1 MIVSKRKYLE
11 LKTEKNKVHDQ
22 LNLVIE
28 EIEKKEAMYKN
39 FMEQFNFELSNTIR
53 QHEKVNGQHHKMG
66 ELVSKIKERFD
77 NVNTLSLFSF
87 ENTKELHLKGNHLI
101 ESADSMVAKSEEGKE
116 LVGEMEQLIKKLG
129 EQLDETSLK
138 MNQLNERSK
147 EIEMIVKVI
156 KDIADQTNLLALN
169 ASIEAARA
177 GEQGKGFA
185 IVADEVRKLA
195 ESTAAS
201 TNNISIL
208 TQNIQKD
215 IQGTLVSTN
224 TSTGLIKDGITV
236 SRDTSRKIDGISS
249 VISNV
254 ESEVNDVLK
263 KIEEQ
268 EKFSQEVMRD
278 MSDTK
283 TIFED
288 VNEMILLHI
297 EDASVVDVKL
307 EEAIKQV
314 SSTTETVWCTRTN

>member
-1 MIVSKRKYLE
+1 MFVSKRKYLE
-11 LKTEKNKVHDQ
+11 LEMNRNKMQDQ
-22 LNLVIE
+22 LNLAVE
-28 EIEKKEAMYKN
+28 EIEKKEEIYKS
-39 FMEQFNFELSNTIR
+39 FMEQFNFELSNTIH
-53 QHEKVNGQHHKMG
+53 QHEKVNGQHHMMG
-66 ELVSKIKERFD
+66 DLVLKIKNRFD
-77 NVNTLSLFSF
+77 KVNALSLLSF
-87 ENTKELHLKGNHLI
+87 NNTNELHLKGNHLI

-129 EQLDETSLK
+129 EQLDETSSK

-156 KDIADQTNLLALN
+156 KDIADQTNLLSLN

-185 IVADEVRKLA
+185 VVADEVRKLA

-215 IQGTLVSTN
+215 IQATLASTN
-224 TSTGLIKDGITV
+224 TSTGLIKDGITL
-236 SRDTSRKIDGISS
+236 SRDTTEKIDGISS
-249 VISNV
+249 VIDNV
-254 ESEVNDVLK
+254 ESEVNDVLM

-268 EKFSQEVMRD
+268 KRFSQEVMSE
-278 MSDTK
+278 MTNTK

-288 VNEMILLHI
+288 VNEIILQHI

-307 EEAIKQV
+307 EEAMKQI
-314 SSTTETVWCTRTN
+314 SSTAIMVLEKE